1 MPIRRLPSIHDGG
14 SGSGSGSGR
23 YSSSGS
29 NCVGWMIG
37 CSGTPVEDFCSVINQ
52 LFYHTR
58 QGSFVVCPA
67 SEFLGKLAAHLR
79 QHSLRQIFLAGRI
92 VCIYTI
98 LVIRSYHHNGLKL
111 FAETGSTAGIHPPH
125 ATRLRKL
132 LTALN
137 VASQPADMDAPGN
150 NLHPLKGELGGHWS
164 VKVNGNWRLTFS
176 FDGEDVVLV
185 DYQDYH

>member
-14 SGSGSGSGR
+14 RGSGSGSGR

-79 QHSLRQIFLAGRI
+79 QH
-92 VCIYTI
+92 
-98 LVIRSYHHNGLKL
+98 
-111 FAETGSTAGIHPPH
+111 
-125 ATRLRKL
+125 
-132 LTALN
+132 
-137 VASQPADMDAPGN
+137 
-150 NLHPLKGELGGHWS
+150 
-164 VKVNGNWRLTFS
+164 GNWRLTFS